1 MQHEKT
7 LCEAEALSWK
17 EQFTVKNEAEEDCYL
32 VEGDAIVVG
41 GKKLHIK
48 DMYGNEIAMI
58 KQKLLSFQP
67 KFFVFMNGQQVAEIV
82 KKFSLLRPKYV
93 IEGPGWE
100 VKGSILDHDYTITDG
115 GEEIVRLHKA
125 WLSWG
130 DSYELD
136 ISDRA
141 NETMALAVV
150 LAIDCVL
157 EAQAEAAATSGVE

>member
-1 MQHEKT
+1 MKKLYVKQK
-7 LCEAEALSWK
+7 LFSWK
-17 EQFTVKNEAEEDCYL
+17 EQFTVKNEAEEDCYF

-58 KQKLLSFQP
+58 KQKLLSFRP
-67 KFFVFMNGQQVAEIV
+67 KFFVFMNGEQVAEIV
-82 KKFSLLRPKYV
+82 KKFSLLKSKYV

-100 VKGSILDHDYTITDG
+100 VKGSILDHDYTITDR

-141 NETMALAVV
+141 DETMALAVV

-157 EAQAEAAATSGVE
+157 EAQAEAASASGAE